1 MGFTS
6 PEEIGP
12 PTRQFKY
19 YFNLDIKVPHPE
31 NCQLTIKMKLSVH
44 GILFALGLCTVTTAG
59 VQDLELDT
67 YNLQRQKKPKTG

>member
-59 VQDLELDT
+59 VQIHI
-67 YNLQRQKKPKTG
+67 QFAAAKKAKNRLK